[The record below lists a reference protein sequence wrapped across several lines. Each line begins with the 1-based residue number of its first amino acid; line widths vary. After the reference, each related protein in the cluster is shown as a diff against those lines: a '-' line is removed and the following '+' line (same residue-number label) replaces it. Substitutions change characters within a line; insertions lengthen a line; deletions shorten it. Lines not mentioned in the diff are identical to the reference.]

1 MVRKSFNK
9 KSELIYIFSF
19 FPRQV
24 RKLAANGEL
33 ARFTTWS
40 DKLVK
45 LKST

>member
-1 MVRKSFNK
+1 M
-9 KSELIYIFSF
+9 IYDYIFSF

-24 RKLAANGEL
+24 RKLANGEL